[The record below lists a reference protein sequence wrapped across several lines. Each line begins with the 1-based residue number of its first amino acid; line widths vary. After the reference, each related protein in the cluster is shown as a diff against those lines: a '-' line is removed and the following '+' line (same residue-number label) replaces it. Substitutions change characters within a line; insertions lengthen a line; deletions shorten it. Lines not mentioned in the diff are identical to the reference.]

1 MEHIKVTDEW
11 LYKYM
16 PIVDDAII
24 ESLEKQVNYEYKF
37 SKKFEKKMQRVIWQE
52 NHSVIAGMKK
62 IVERVAMFFV
72 SILCIGLIVT
82 LSVEAY
88 REKFFATLKTIYED
102 SVLYSYSS
110 REENMILEITEP
122 RFLPKGYVEK
132 ERMENGVSINIFY
145 ENSMGEQITWEQMLI
160 DDGSSIILDTE
171 YDTQV
176 QRIVNGH
183 TATVYFYEEGNSMAY
198 YEADNYV
205 YLITA
210 DQLTENEILEILASM
225 NI

>member
-1 MEHIKVTDEW
+1 MT
-11 LYKYM
+11 
-16 PIVDDAII
+16 
-24 ESLEKQVNYEYKF
+24 
-37 SKKFEKKMQRVIWQE
+37 
-52 NHSVIAGMKK
+52 
-62 IVERVAMFFV
+62 
-72 SILCIGLIVT
+72 
-82 LSVEAY
+82 
-88 REKFFATLKTIYED
+88 
-102 SVLYSYSS
+102 
-110 REENMILEITEP
+110 LEITEP

-132 ERMENGVSINIFY
+132 ERMENAVSINIFY

-183 TATVYFYEEGNSMAY
+183 TATVYFYEEGNSITY

-210 DQLTENEILEILASM
+210 DRLTENEILEILASM